1 VRIEAVHDAT
11 GVIVAAI
18 AFAND
23 DDSQR
28 PRPVADDGQF
38 VGVFDVPDEYAKT
51 PLDVL
56 CTTLR
61 VDVHRGTLVD
71 RELSEGS

>member
-1 VRIEAVHDAT
+1 MKIEAVHDAT

-23 DDSQR
+23 DDSPR
-28 PRPVADDGQF
+28 PRPLADDGQA
-38 VGVFDVPDEYAKT
+38 VGVFDVPDEHANT

-61 VDVHRGTLVD
+61 VDVRRGTLVD